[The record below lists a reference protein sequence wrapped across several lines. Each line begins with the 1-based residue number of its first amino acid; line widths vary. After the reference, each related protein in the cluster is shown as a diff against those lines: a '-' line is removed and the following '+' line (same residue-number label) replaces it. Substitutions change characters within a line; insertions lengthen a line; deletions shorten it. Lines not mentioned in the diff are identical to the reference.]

1 MTQNGCEILVEEVFE
16 ADSGD
21 SCMYSSVCSSFWI
34 DFQTRHHKTGLSSWC
49 TVDHLRLGHDQD
61 SAYELDSQNSGF
73 DLFHIRIL
81 D

>member
-16 ADSGD
+16 VDSGD
-21 SCMYSSVCSSFWI
+21 SCTYSSVCSNFWI
-34 DFQTRHHKTGLSSWC
+34 DFQKHHHKTGLSSWC
-49 TVDHLRLGHDQD
+49 TVGHLRLGHDQD
-61 SAYELDSQNSGF
+61 SAYELDNQSSGF